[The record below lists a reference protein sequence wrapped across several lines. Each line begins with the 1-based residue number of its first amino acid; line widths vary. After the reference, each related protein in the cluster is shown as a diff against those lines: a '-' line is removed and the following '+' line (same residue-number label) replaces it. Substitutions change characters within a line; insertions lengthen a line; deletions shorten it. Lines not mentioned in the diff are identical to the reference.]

1 MISRNT
7 TRQTSRP
14 TTVKSAT
21 AVGSQTT
28 SQPASISTTS
38 SNLATIL
45 RARLAVNDASL
56 LLVQDIGGTVGKI
69 INTALIQPF
78 WGAGLKKV
86 AAAKQALQQMQ
97 HSNPKPEQWLL
108 VEGQEEGIEP
118 QLQGFAETCQIPYLF
133 VRLNTKSSLTSH
145 FEELCNLGVGQLP
158 GTIRKFFFVDAC
170 TVFCRYDWLTS
181 ANEALHDADMITCHS
196 RSYVVGDVKS
206 LRISPIM
213 KLTFPGEE
221 DPIGWGLTLG
231 MTRAAYNQFGQLP
244 TAPYS
249 ADLKW
254 VWGMA
259 SAKLSE
265 TYLQQLDNPY
275 NYSNIAS
282 KGLFPQL
289 KLGCAD
295 EICACLYAANAELG
309 HKLTRL
315 TRYLTDKPQQEQL
328 LSAEGVVSFGTNY
341 AGRQL
346 QQALTRLANDPSWAA
361 DTLRQQQ
368 QIQEHGQILQPT
380 QLALVTCLR
389 YGSAHGRA
397 RLQQLMSWYDN
408 YLQTPHQWYYFADCE
423 LDVANAIRVPFEL
436 SNEQSPWP
444 WCKLEMFRNVY
455 PYDSSVLLVDPYAVP
470 LKTCALAKCRKNT
483 INLVMQRHNDTDDT
497 SRLWSDQ
504 LVYFRGDFSA
514 VYETYRQGL
523 QGGGIRPTFAFINPL
538 EYLNGTLFSLNHEI
552 HDMMRYLPYQF
563 LCRRNRKQTP
573 DSEASVLITA
583 PHKLSWLKESDYKYP
598 EAYSAR

>member
-14 TTVKSAT
+14 DTVKT
-21 AVGSQTT
+21 AAVTSTQTT
-28 SQPASISTTS
+28 SPVSVSKPS
-38 SNLATIL
+38 YNLAATL
-45 RARLAVNDASL
+45 EARLAANDASL

-69 INTALIQPF
+69 VNTALIQPF

-86 AAAKQALQQMQ
+86 AAAKQALQLML

-108 VEGQEEGIEP
+108 VEGQEDGVAP
-118 QLQGFAETCQIPYLF
+118 QLQGFAETYQITYLF
-133 VRLNTKSSLTSH
+133 VRLNTKSNLTSH
-145 FEELCNLGVGQLP
+145 FEELCNIGVRQLP
-158 GTIRKFFFVDAC
+158 GTIRKFCFVDAC
-170 TVFCRYDWLTS
+170 SVFCRYDWLMC
-181 ANEALHDADMITCHS
+181 ANEALRDADMITCHS
-196 RSYVVGDVKS
+196 RSYVVGDAKS
-206 LRISPIM
+206 LRISPLL
-213 KLTFPGEE
+213 KLAFPGEE
-221 DPIGWGLTLG
+221 GQIGWGLTLG
-231 MTRAAYNQFGQLP
+231 MTRAAFNQFGQLP

-249 ADLKW
+249 AGLKW

-289 KLGCAD
+289 KFGTTD
-295 EICACLYAANAELG
+295 EICACLYAENAELE

-346 QQALTRLANDPSWAA
+346 QQALAQLANDPSWSA
-361 DTLRQQQ
+361 DALRQQQ
-368 QIQEHGQILQPT
+368 QIQENGQILQPT

-397 RLQQLMSWYDN
+397 RLQQLMSWYDQC
-408 YLQTPHQWYYFADCE
+408 LQTPHQWYYFADCE
-423 LDVANAIRVPFEL
+423 LDVKNAIRIPFEL

-455 PYDSSVLLVDPYAVP
+455 PHDSSVLLIDPYAVP
-470 LKTCALAKCRKNT
+470 LKTFTLAKCRKNT
-483 INLVMQRHNDTDDT
+483 INLTMQRHNDTDDT
-497 SRLWSDQ
+497 SRLWTDQ

-523 QGGGIRPTFAFINPL
+523 QAGGIRPAFAFINPL
-538 EYLNGTLFSLNHEI
+538 EYLNGALFSLNHEI
-552 HDMMRYLPYQF
+552 HDVMRYLPYQF
-563 LCRRNRKQTP
+563 LCRRNCKQAP

-598 EAYSAR
+598 EAYSVR